1 MILVGEGPIE
11 SKIMIRTQ
19 RTSFSLV
26 PFALCAIG
34 ISAFIFA
41 GCSKKEEPPAP
52 PAHAPESYMNDPVF
66 RGKLADA
73 RKEQLK
79 LVRERNAIAE
89 RMKAKIEAM
98 KAKLKTDDPSKLKAE
113 LEKDPEWN
121 DLHKQCTE
129 ANAKV
134 TAQREKTL
142 GTVRERLTPKK
153 PVSK

>member
-1 MILVGEGPIE
+1 
-11 SKIMIRTQ
+11 
-19 RTSFSLV
+19 
-26 PFALCAIG
+26 
-34 ISAFIFA
+34 
-41 GCSKKEEPPAP
+41 
-52 PAHAPESYMNDPVF
+52 MNDPVF